1 MDKKTLSKK
10 ILTQINVNPRLH
22 IKQSDELFFFATNR
36 SKQVFRDLCIK
47 VDTHKMVV
55 LIIEQLKSY
64 FKKL

>member
-22 IKQSDELFFFATNR
+22 IKHSEELFFFASNK

-47 VDTHKMVV
+47 VDTYRMVQMIREH
-55 LIIEQLKSY
+55 LRSY
-64 FKKL
+64 EY

>member
-22 IKQSDELFFFATNR
+22 IKQSDELFFFATNK

-47 VDTHKMVV
+47 VDTHKMVEMIKKR
-55 LIIEQLKSY
+55 LRSY
-64 FKKL
+64 EY